1 MISVIVQPRDG
12 IDPLLDAIRRA
23 QSSVEV
29 TIYRADRLEIEQALV
44 EAANRGVRV
53 HVLTTTT
60 NRVDAKNLRRLE
72 ARLKMTRV
80 KVTQTARDF
89 IRYHNKMLIIDRRL
103 LYLLTFNFT
112 FLDLHHSRSLGLVID
127 DPEAVDEAVRVF
139 ETDAE
144 RAVLVPPKRLVVSP
158 DNAREQISKF
168 ILDAERQLLIYDGR
182 LNDARIHRLL
192 WQRAR
197 DGIDIKVVGEMSRRI
212 KGVEIRPMPL
222 ISLHA
227 QAVIRDQSS
236 VFIGSQSL
244 RRAELDSRRE
254 VGIIVDNV
262 EVARQLVMV
271 FQLDWG

>member
-23 QSSVEV
+23 QSSVDV

-44 EAANRGVRV
+44 DAADRGVRV

-60 NRVDAKNLRRLE
+60 NRADAKNLRRLE
-72 ARLKMTRV
+72 ARLKTTRV
-80 KVTQTARDF
+80 KVTQTARDLV
-89 IRYHNKMLIIDRRL
+89 RYHNKMLIIDRRL

-127 DPEAVDEAVRVF
+127 DPAVVDEAVRVF
-139 ETDAE
+139 ATDAE
-144 RAVLVPPKRLVVSP
+144 RTALVPPKRLIVSP
-158 DNAREQISKF
+158 VNAREMISKF
-168 ILDAERQLLIYDGR
+168 ILRAERQLLIYDGR

-192 WQRAR
+192 SQRAR
-197 DGIDIKVVGEMSRRI
+197 DGVDIKVIGEMNRRI
-212 KGVEIRPMPL
+212 KGAEVRPMPL

-227 QAVIRDQSS
+227 QAVIRDQSA

-254 VGIIVDNV
+254 VGIIVDDV
-262 EVARQLVMV
+262 EVARQLAMV
-271 FQLDWG
+271 FQMDWG